1 MRHQPGNRALE
12 TLNLKVNRRIKQIV
26 GSSTLAI
33 TARAKELQ
41 AQGRDVVNFG
51 AGEPDFD
58 TPASIKA
65 AAIRAIENG
74 FTKYTPSIG
83 TVELREAIA
92 RKFKKDNGLDYK
104 SSQIAVS
111 CGAKHSIFNII
122 QVLADEGDEVMIP
135 APYWV
140 SYPEMVKL
148 AGAASKI
155 LPASPRND
163 FKITAQQLAQNITD
177 KTRILILNSPSNP
190 TGMLYSK
197 EELNAIAKVCVEH
210 NVWVISDEIYEK
222 LIYDVPP
229 FTSIASLGKEIY
241 DLTVTV
247 NGVSK
252 AYSMTGWR
260 IGYCAGPQEVIG
272 YLNKFQDHSTS
283 NPASISQ
290 MAALQALQE
299 PEESITAMRDEFKK
313 RRDLMMAAM
322 DRIPGISYV
331 KPQGAFYLFCDF
343 SKFGASFEIAKRIL
357 DEANVA
363 VIPGEGFGAPG
374 FIRLSF
380 ATSQERIAE
389 GIKRIAQWIKNH
401 PAK

>member
-1 MRHQPGNRALE
+1 LE
-12 TLNLKVNRRIKQIV
+12 TLSLKVNRRIKRIV

-65 AAIRAIENG
+65 AAIKAIESG

-83 TVELREAIA
+83 ILELREAVA
-92 RKFKKDNGLDYK
+92 RKFKKDNGLEYEP
-104 SSQIAVS
+104 SQVAVS

-122 QVLADEGDEVMIP
+122 QVLADEGDEVVVP

-148 AGAASKI
+148 AGADPKI
-155 LPASPRND
+155 VPTSPQTN
-163 FKITAQQLAQNITD
+163 FKITAQQLVKIITD

-190 TGMLYSK
+190 TGMLYSR
-197 EELNAIAKVCVEH
+197 EELKAIAKVCVEH
-210 NVWVISDEIYEK
+210 RIWVISDEIYEK

-229 FTSIASLGKEIY
+229 FTSIASLGKDIY

-260 IGYCAGPQEVIG
+260 IGYCAGPQEVVG
-272 YLNKFQDHSTS
+272 YINKFQDHTTS
-283 NPASISQ
+283 NPTSISQ

-299 PEESITAMRDEFKK
+299 PEDNITAMRDEFKR
-313 RRDLMMAAM
+313 RRDLMMAAV
-322 DRIPGISYV
+322 DRIPEISYI

-343 SKFGASFEIAKRIL
+343 SRFGDSLDVAKRIL

-380 ATSQERIAE
+380 AASQERIQE
-389 GIKRIAQWIKNH
+389 GVQRVAQWIKNH
-401 PAK
+401 PAE